1 MLMTKRVKT
10 GIKGF
15 DEMVEGGLIKGS
27 VTLVSGSPGTGKS
40 IFAMQFINEGLKN
53 GERCIY
59 ISVLSEKEN
68 QLLEEAKQFGFNL
81 EKAKI
86 VTPRPEEWGVALGE
100 LMKTI
105 KPERLV
111 IDSVSAFTFADEG
124 TLRRF
129 MHELASHVKD
139 DGNCTVIMTSEL
151 PRESNFYSRDTVSE
165 FVSDGLITLSSLGL
179 TGEIARSLRIVKM
192 RSTKHDEDV
201 HPIKITEKGMDVLPA
216 RKGI

>member
-1 MLMTKRVKT
+1 MTKRVKT

-15 DEMVEGGLIKGS
+15 DELVEGGLIKGS

-40 IFAMQFINEGLKN
+40 IFAMQFINEGIKN
-53 GERCIY
+53 EEKCIY

-68 QLLEEAKQFGFNL
+68 QLIDEAKQFGFNL

-100 LMKTI
+100 LMRTI
-105 KPERLV
+105 KPERMV

-129 MHELASHVKD
+129 MHELAGHVKD

-151 PRESNFYSRDTVSE
+151 PKESNFFSRDTVSE
-165 FVSDGLITLSSLGL
+165 FTADGLIILSKEVVGNKIER
-179 TGEIARSLRIVKM
+179 TLRIEKM
-192 RSTKHDEDV
+192 RQTDIKGGNCPMEITTKGLA
-201 HPIKITEKGMDVLPA
+201 IKSK
-216 RKGI
+216 

>member
-1 MLMTKRVKT
+1 MTKRVKT

-15 DEMVEGGLIKGS
+15 DELVEGGLIKGS

-40 IFAMQFINEGLKN
+40 IFAMQFINEGIKN
-53 GERCIY
+53 EEKCIY

-68 QLLEEAKQFGFNL
+68 QLIDEAKQFGFNL

-100 LMKTI
+100 LMRTM
-105 KPERLV
+105 KPERMV

-129 MHELASHVKD
+129 MHELAGHVKD

-151 PRESNFYSRDTVSE
+151 PKESNFFSRDTVSE
-165 FVSDGLITLSSLGL
+165 FTADGLIILSKEVVGNKIER
-179 TGEIARSLRIVKM
+179 TLRIEKM
-192 RSTKHDEDV
+192 RQTDIKGGNCPMEITTKGLV
-201 HPIKITEKGMDVLPA
+201 IKSKQLV
-216 RKGI
+216 

>member
-1 MLMTKRVKT
+1 MTKRVKT

-40 IFAMQFINEGLKN
+40 IFAMQFINEGIKN
-53 GERCIY
+53 GEKCIY

-68 QLLEEAKQFGFNL
+68 QLIDEAKQFGFNL

-100 LMKTI
+100 LMRTI
-105 KPERLV
+105 KPERMV

-129 MHELASHVKD
+129 MHELAGHVKD

-151 PRESNFYSRDTVSE
+151 PKESNFFSRDTVSE
-165 FVSDGLITLSSLGL
+165 FTADGLIILSKEVVGNKIER
-179 TGEIARSLRIVKM
+179 TLRIEKM
-192 RSTKHDEDV
+192 RQTDIKGGNCPMEITTKGLA
-201 HPIKITEKGMDVLPA
+201 IKSK
-216 RKGI
+216 

>member
-1 MLMTKRVKT
+1 MSMTKRVKT

-40 IFAMQFINEGLKN
+40 IFAMQFINEGIKN
-53 GERCIY
+53 GEKCIY

-68 QLLEEAKQFGFNL
+68 QLIDEAKQFGFNL

-100 LMKTI
+100 LMRTI
-105 KPERLV
+105 KPERMV

-129 MHELASHVKD
+129 MHELAGHVKD

-151 PRESNFYSRDTVSE
+151 PKESNFFSRDTVSE
-165 FVSDGLITLSSLGL
+165 FTADGLIILSKEVVGNKIER
-179 TGEIARSLRIVKM
+179 TLRIEKM
-192 RSTKHDEDV
+192 RQTDIKGGNCPMEITTKGLA
-201 HPIKITEKGMDVLPA
+201 IKSK
-216 RKGI
+216 